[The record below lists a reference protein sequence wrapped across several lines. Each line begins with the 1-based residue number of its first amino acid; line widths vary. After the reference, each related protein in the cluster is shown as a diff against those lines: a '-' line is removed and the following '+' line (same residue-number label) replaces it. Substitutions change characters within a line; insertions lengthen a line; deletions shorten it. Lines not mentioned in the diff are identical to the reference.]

1 VTAQDDHL
9 HYEDDL
15 AAYLLDALPADEA
28 RQFQLHLD
36 GCPRCQE
43 RAGWLRT
50 SVEMLPAAVE
60 QLEPPPALRGRLM
73 ATVHAEAETQPTVPA
88 QTARPARKRSWRSL
102 PALPRPALAMAAAL
116 VLAVA
121 VGAYALGSGGDGSET
136 VTAAGQ
142 APPGASAVVERTGD
156 QGILRVTG
164 LPQRRNGIYEVWIA
178 RAGQVQPSTLFQV
191 HRDGTGA
198 AAIPEG
204 LEDADQVMVTLEPP
218 GGSAKPTRAP
228 LIVTKL

>member
-1 VTAQDDHL
+1 MTAQDDHL
-9 HYEDDL
+9 RYEDDL

-28 RQFQLHLD
+28 RRFRLHLD

-60 QLEPPPALRGRLM
+60 QVEPPPALRERLM
-73 ATVHAEAETQPTVPA
+73 ATVRAEAEA
-88 QTARPARKRSWRSL
+88 QDTARARPVRKRSWRDL
-102 PALPRPALAMAAAL
+102 FAIPRPALAMAAVL

-136 VTAAGQ
+136 VTATGQ
-142 APPGASAVVERTGD
+142 APPGATAVVERTGD
-156 QGILRVTG
+156 QGILRVSG
-164 LPQRRNGIYEVWIA
+164 LPQRRNRIYEVWIA
-178 RAGQVQPSTLFQV
+178 RDGQVQPSTLFQV
-191 HRDGTGA
+191 HPDGTGA
-198 AAIPEG
+198 AAIPQG